1 MNDISSVVFSSGGFH
16 IQLSSGDLLAVELS
30 DQLSVTSHSLSEL
43 VTVQSVTELLDS
55 DELDTL
61 ESLVHWLVS
70 QTPVMLSADQL
81 QMGVMHSSAVLF
93 NTETTSV
100 LDFQLLSF
108 QVLDFLQDFILL
120 SLGNVEWLWVSFSI
134 GHSFNSVGEL
144 FLTKSNLTLNLLS
157 LFNQNLSDWL
167 LSKVLRNSLLNSA
180 ESGFFVLRLE
190 NQSVE
195 WRHSRELLVDLK
207 TDAFS
212 ESLDDLGTALVTVV
226 LNPSNEFLLNFD
238 DSFLGILDLGLNG
251 LKSSHQDFLGSDL
264 LLLEPVLNSNFRSF
278 NFDFVILKSFGSLD
292 LDLSLEFFNSELDL
306 FLSVDKSLVLNQ

>member
-1 MNDISSVVFSSGGFH
+1 
-16 IQLSSGDLLAVELS
+16 
-30 DQLSVTSHSLSEL
+30 
-43 VTVQSVTELLDS
+43 
-55 DELDTL
+55 
-61 ESLVHWLVS
+61 
-70 QTPVMLSADQL
+70 
-81 QMGVMHSSAVLF
+81 
-93 NTETTSV
+93 
-100 LDFQLLSF
+100 
-108 QVLDFLQDFILL
+108 
-120 SLGNVEWLWVSFSI
+120 
-134 GHSFNSVGEL
+134 
-144 FLTKSNLTLNLLS
+144 
-157 LFNQNLSDWL
+157 
-167 LSKVLRNSLLNSA
+167 
-180 ESGFFVLRLE
+180 
-190 NQSVE
+190 
-195 WRHSRELLVDLK
+195 LLVDLK